1 MPGLCSIRFRKRRK
15 SGNKHRKRD
24 QRLRRDPTVNGI
36 AMAKRKPV
44 RRVSLHPPDGQ
55 KFPFTI
61 AAIVSPIYKE
71 VLYLPQTGGI
81 GPLSTKILWTPNVHG
96 VPATLS
102 YLGLKSSSPQVILDR
117 RKTEMV
123 K

>member
-1 MPGLCSIRFRKRRK
+1 
-15 SGNKHRKRD
+15 
-24 QRLRRDPTVNGI
+24 
-36 AMAKRKPV
+36 MAKRKPV

-81 GPLSTKILWTPNVHG
+81 GPLSTKIL
-96 VPATLS
+96 
-102 YLGLKSSSPQVILDR
+102 
-117 RKTEMV
+117 
-123 K
+123 

>member
-1 MPGLCSIRFRKRRK
+1 MA
-15 SGNKHRKRD
+15 NEY
-24 QRLRRDPTVNGI
+24 I
-36 AMAKRKPV
+36 ANVYDNYDDSKRKPV
-44 RRVSLHPPDGQ
+44 RRGSLHPPDGH

-71 VLYLPQTGGI
+71 VLCLPQTGGI
-81 GPLSTKILWTPNVHG
+81 GPLSAKILWTPNVHG

-117 RKTEMV
+117 QV
-123 K
+123 F